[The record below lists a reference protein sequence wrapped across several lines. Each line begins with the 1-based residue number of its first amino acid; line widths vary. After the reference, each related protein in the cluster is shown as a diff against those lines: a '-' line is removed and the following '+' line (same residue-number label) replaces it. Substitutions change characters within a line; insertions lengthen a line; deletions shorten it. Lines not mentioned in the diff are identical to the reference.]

1 MLKHFLHYF
10 LFAFTMFA
18 AAAPAVGGG
27 DGGAGDGGG
36 AGDRA
41 SGGDAGADL
50 GLGDEGGAGDGAGSG
65 EEGDLDS
72 ALDGTGEEGEGDG
85 EQRQPVQQ
93 DKDPETA
100 DLKGLVS
107 KRLIALKKEAPELT
121 AVFQKYPKVQEQVEA
136 AFRRDMAYRELY
148 PTVAEARQMREQFP
162 NGMADVEQLLTDV
175 GEVEQ
180 LDKDFYERDPQGQ
193 YAGHNKIIQN
203 MFQQDREAAVSLF
216 RTLPKEWS
224 RLDPDSYNDVMGAV
238 VGATLMRA
246 ELPEWITEL
255 RDAAKAAKQDGIATS
270 LDKML
275 RWATGF
281 QKRKAEP
288 TEEERRIQ
296 TQRADLDRT
305 TAQRKQED
313 QTRFHQDF
321 VAQSSRLQD
330 SIIRKHPAVTEM
342 LAVKGVTD
350 AKKAEVIAK
359 IRTAIQSHLKN
370 SRAFMSKLRPAY
382 NQGKLKETLDLQ
394 KAQWSYPWV
403 LNKFVRQV
411 MAQEMPNLVRNPG
424 ARRSAATAAQR
435 QPAKGGQ
442 EREQRSNARTAP
454 YKENGVWHKKDG
466 SRFTTAEILRGL
478 HLNA

>member
-27 DGGAGDGGG
+27 DGGAGDGG
-36 AGDRA
+36 AGDGA

-72 ALDGTGEEGEGDG
+72 ALDGTGEEGEGEG

-288 TEEERRIQ
+288 TDEERRIQ

-342 LAVKGVTD
+342 LA
-350 AKKAEVIAK
+350 
-359 IRTAIQSHLKN
+359 
-370 SRAFMSKLRPAY
+370 
-382 NQGKLKETLDLQ
+382 
-394 KAQWSYPWV
+394 
-403 LNKFVRQV
+403 
-411 MAQEMPNLVRNPG
+411 
-424 ARRSAATAAQR
+424 
-435 QPAKGGQ
+435 
-442 EREQRSNARTAP
+442 
-454 YKENGVWHKKDG
+454 
-466 SRFTTAEILRGL
+466 
-478 HLNA
+478 